1 MSATLNS
8 SAFMRRPQPRSRNH
22 GICAL
27 ATIMALAI
35 LPTASH
41 AQSANATFAD
51 ARKLV
56 TKDSIN
62 DTGLVPIGGIP
73 QWISVRGRHRDNP
86 VLLFLHGGPGF
97 TASPVSYYYMRDWEE
112 YFTVA
117 HWDQRGAGKTYA
129 ASDPAK
135 VRPTMSLERLVKD
148 AEELATYLRQ
158 KYAKRRI
165 VLMAHS
171 FGTIIGLKL
180 AQRHPDWFY
189 AYVGTGQFVDF
200 QRSEAEGFKA
210 TLAAARAA
218 GNQQAIDDLTR
229 IAPFPDPVH
238 PERNVQNLGVERKWL
253 AAYGGYYWP
262 AGEGHNVAI
271 SKLSPDYTADELKLR
286 DEAQGFS
293 DQALWGEIGKI
304 SLSDAT
310 QFALPVVIL
319 QGRHDLGTSSAL
331 VAEWFKRVKA
341 PSKKLVWFEDS
352 SHMTFEEEP
361 GKMLVSLVNEVRP
374 LTKR

>member
-1 MSATLNS
+1 MWAKLKS
-8 SAFMRRPQPRSRNH
+8 SALSRLPPRSRTRSLST
-22 GICAL
+22 L
-27 ATIMALAI
+27 ATMMAMAI
-35 LPTASH
+35 SPTASI
-41 AQSANATFAD
+41 AQSASATFAD

-62 DTGLVPIGGIP
+62 DTGLVQIGGIP

-135 VRPTMSLERLVKD
+135 VRPTMSIEQLVKD
-148 AEELATYLRQ
+148 AEDVATYLRQ

-180 AQRHPDWFY
+180 AQRHPEWFY

-210 TLAAARAA
+210 TLAAARVA

-310 QFALPVVIL
+310 QFSLPVVIL
-319 QGRHDLGTSSAL
+319 QGRQDLGTSSAL
-331 VAEWFKRVKA
+331 VAEWFKKVKA
-341 PSKKLVWFEDS
+341 PSKQLIWFEDS

-374 LTKR
+374 LTGR